1 MCFGY
6 NYSGGCCKIS
16 GAEKRLTMGNMLA
29 KTLHEKDVTT
39 VNTMLA
45 YEQNCN
51 KYTEWPF
58 SFLLKLLKCKSHFIV
73 EYVRYLYIVV

>member
-1 MCFGY
+1 M
-6 NYSGGCCKIS
+6 S

-45 YEQNCN
+45 Y
-51 KYTEWPF
+51 
-58 SFLLKLLKCKSHFIV
+58 
-73 EYVRYLYIVV
+73 